1 MRTVF
6 ILDLVEQP
14 HKSQK
19 QEITMYQRLV
29 EELENLRQRLEI
41 REDARSVILS
51 DVVASSPASSATI
64 AFRGM
69 AQK

>member
-41 REDARSVILS
+41 REDARFCHIE
-51 DVVASSPASSATI
+51 
-64 AFRGM
+64 
-69 AQK
+69 